1 MTGPVQGRGRAVVG
15 NGPWIA
21 YSTAH
26 ANDWKHR
33 STYGRRGS
41 DVFMTRADGSPRL
54 VASRG
59 SGAIWNLCPA
69 FSPDGGQL
77 AFARISPTGSE
88 VVVLR
93 IVSRGDPIVA
103 QRVVVRL
110 SARRALCPRWSS
122 DGSRVAYLDRKRR
135 KVIVRDIDGSK
146 QHRTK
151 GDPTA
156 RDFVQNTH
164 AVLSPTG
171 RLIAKTLS
179 DWKIAVFR
187 RDGSGRRIIKD
198 NPTSYA
204 IGGWSP
210 DGRKLLLMRDV
221 GGGFL
226 MRAVSVDPPFTSTTV
241 VAYVKVNNE
250 RSWPGYGDVSWQ
262 PRRVV

>member
-1 MTGPVQGRGRAVVG
+1 
-15 NGPWIA
+15 
-21 YSTAH
+21 
-26 ANDWKHR
+26 
-33 STYGRRGS
+33 
-41 DVFMTRADGSPRL
+41 MTRADDSPTL

-88 VVVLR
+88 IVVAS
-93 IVSRGDPIVA
+93 IVSRDEPIGV

-110 SARRALCPRWSS
+110 SSRRALCPRWSS
-122 DGSRVAYLDRKRR
+122 DSLRVAYLDKKRG
-135 KVIVRDIDGSK
+135 KVIVRDLDGSK

-156 RDFVQNTH
+156 RDFVQSTR
-164 AVLSPTG
+164 ALPSPTG
-171 RLIAKTLS
+171 QLIAKTLS
-179 DWKIAVFR
+179 GWIIAVFR
-187 RDGSGRRIIKD
+187 RDGSGRRVIKD

-226 MRAVSVDPPFTSTTV
+226 MRAVSVKAPFTSTTV
-241 VAYVKVNNE
+241 VAYVKVNND

-262 PRRVV
+262 PMRIL